1 MYDLDKM
8 DNEELGAKVRWNIEK
23 RREYVAQQTPFWQK
37 EGALMQATRTGIGIS
52 QREVSEMIG
61 VSTQTLR
68 KLERG
73 QSVRSRK
80 MMKQS
85 YETAIDF
92 INLKRT
98 LSLQQLKET
107 PEREQIKRAW
117 ATPSSFD
124 LFGRL

>member
-8 DNEELGAKVRWNIEK
+8 DNEELGAKVRWNMEK

-37 EGALMQATRTGIGIS
+37 EGALMQATRTGMGIS

-98 LSLQQLKET
+98 LSLEQLKET
-107 PEREQIKRAW
+107 PEHK
-117 ATPSSFD
+117 
-124 LFGRL
+124 

>member
-1 MYDLDKM
+1 MCNLDNM
-8 DNEELGAKVRWNIEK
+8 SNEALGAKLRRNMEK

-37 EGALMQATRTGIGIS
+37 EGALMQATRTGMGIS

-85 YETAIDF
+85 NVLIKSYENGLQF
-92 INLKRT
+92 IC
-98 LSLQQLKET
+98 T
-107 PEREQIKRAW
+107 PKQ
-117 ATPSSFD
+117 
-124 LFGRL
+124 

>member
-1 MYDLDKM
+1 MYNLDNM
-8 DNEELGAKVRWNIEK
+8 SNETLGTKLRRNIEEH
-23 RREYVAQQTPFWQK
+23 RNYVEAHTPIWQK
-37 EGALMQATRTGIGIS
+37 EGALMQATRTGMRIS
-52 QREVSEMIG
+52 QREVSELIS

-107 PEREQIKRAW
+107 SERK
-117 ATPSSFD
+117 
-124 LFGRL
+124 